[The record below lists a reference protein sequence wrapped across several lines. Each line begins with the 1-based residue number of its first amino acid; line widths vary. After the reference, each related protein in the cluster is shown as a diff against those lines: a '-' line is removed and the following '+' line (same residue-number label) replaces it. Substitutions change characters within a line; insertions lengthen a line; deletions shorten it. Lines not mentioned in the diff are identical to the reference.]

1 MKELE
6 AEIEEEKRQKKLI
19 EVENKKKT
27 QETMAKQ
34 LAAQYKAKEDEY
46 ELDRLAQKAQDV
58 RNQEHDKKELHNVQ
72 IRSQFKKDM
81 LLHNQEKIN
90 EKQFHRNLEEK
101 LVKDEKKDVTVKVN
115 NWAVEENNLIQEEKQ
130 TKNKTKKELR
140 AMMEVQ
146 EREIE
151 AEKKNNLKLEK
162 KLLEDSNKFDT
173 FVTDIVA
180 MKRQF
185 LDKLREQ
192 RPF

>member
-1 MKELE
+1 
-6 AEIEEEKRQKKLI
+6 
-19 EVENKKKT
+19 
-27 QETMAKQ
+27 
-34 LAAQYKAKEDEY
+34 
-46 ELDRLAQKAQDV
+46 
-58 RNQEHDKKELHNVQ
+58 
-72 IRSQFKKDM
+72 M

-115 NWAVEENNLIQEEKQ
+115 NWALEDNNLILEEKH
-130 TKNKTKKELR
+130 TRNKTKKELR
-140 AMMEVQ
+140 EMMQVQ

-151 AEKKNNLKLEK
+151 AQKKNNLKLEK